1 MNKRFKR
8 EELEKLI
15 ISLHLDK
22 EDFTLLSSSA
32 LVFRGIME
40 DAGDLDIA
48 VNEIGFNKLSK
59 QFNLKAKGNRFYEV
73 NENVECIVDDKKEI
87 RELLDGVYVQD
98 IYNYLEYL
106 YSSKREK
113 DILRIPMVLSYIRE
127 KMQYE
132 NISKQNEMFINILK
146 KNTNLI
152 KVLDFIDTL
161 QLPNYYIAAGSVFQ
175 TIWNYFDN
183 VDLDNNIKDIDL
195 IYYDKTNLDFN
206 KDIEIYNKII
216 EFCKKNNLNY
226 EIDVSN
232 EARMHLWKK
241 EHENKD
247 VEQYKNSEDAIN
259 YWIANIHAIGITKI
273 NNEIYVY
280 APFGLSDIYSKT
292 IRPIKH
298 KYNSKELYDKKV
310 KSWSSRFDNLNIV
323 EW

>member
-8 EELEKLI
+8 DELIKLIEELNLE
-15 ISLHLDK
+15 K

-32 LVFRGIME
+32 LVFRGIIE
-40 DAGDLDIA
+40 DVGDLDIA
-48 VNEIGFNKLSK
+48 VTKKGF
-59 QFNLKAKGNRFYEV
+59 
-73 NENVECIVDDKKEI
+73 DK
-87 RELLDGVYVQD
+87 
-98 IYNYLEYL
+98 
-106 YSSKREK
+106 
-113 DILRIPMVLSYIRE
+113 LRIPMVLNYIRN

-132 NISKQNEMFINILK
+132 NISKQNEILINILK
-146 KNTNLI
+146 RNTNLM
-152 KVLDFIDTL
+152 KVLDFIETL
-161 QLPNYYIAAGSVFQ
+161 NLPNYYIAAGSVFQ
-175 TIWNYFDN
+175 TVWNYFDN
-183 VDLDNNIKDIDL
+183 VDLNNNIKDIDV
-195 IYYDKTNLDFN
+195 IYYDKSNLDVN
-206 KDIEIYNKII
+206 KDIEICNKVID
-216 EFCKKNNLNY
+216 FCKENNLNY

-241 EHENKD
+241 VHENKD

-259 YWIANIHAIGITKI
+259 HWIANIHAIGITKI
-273 NNEIYVY
+273 NNELYVY